1 MSFRALCVRQ
11 STPLFDV
18 LKEVQ
23 HDTGDAMEEELQV
36 LLYRKCFYDH
46 LAALSLFPLRLLP
59 VQAVCGRCG
68 RFTGARPVSKQP
80 ARPKRI
86 ELIGFCQNPTHEMH
100 H

>member
-36 LLYRKCFYDH
+36 LLYH
-46 LAALSLFPLRLLP
+46 LTALSLFPVASPTLCPL
-59 VQAVCGRCG
+59 C
-68 RFTGARPVSKQP
+68 RPS
-80 ARPKRI
+80 ADDA
-86 ELIGFCQNPTHEMH
+86 GG
-100 H
+100 